1 MEAILIALIGAI
13 GALVAAIVSGIFSNR
28 KLGKELALHDHKS
41 GSGQGT
47 LSQEHQSLS
56 KEHQEII
63 RSAERESAKIV
74 WKTEQVNDQIAQ
86 VASDVRVVR
95 ERQAEERAK
104 RDLQYA
110 SLTEAQKILYGN
122 AAEIGRFAQE
132 FARLAAENE
141 KIRTDNTRLRAEK
154 EKAQQE
160 LASLKERMRQM
171 EPQPQPQ
178 PEPPKADMTS
188 PTVDLD
194 PDAGFDAGDLT

>member
-1 MEAILIALIGAI
+1 LEFSEGFFMEAILIALIGAI
-13 GALVAAIVSGIFSNR
+13 GALTAAIVSGIYSNR
-28 KLGKELALHDHKS
+28 KIGKELALHDQKS
-41 GSGQGT
+41 GSGQGS

-56 KEHQEII
+56 KDHQEII

-74 WKTEQVNDQIAQ
+74 RETAQVNNQIAQ

-104 RDLQYA
+104 RDMQYA

-141 KIRTDNTRLRAEK
+141 KTRAENAQLREEM
-154 EKAQQE
+154 EKARQTEKRLQE
-160 LASLKERMRQM
+160 QVTQLEYRLKEAQQLYRKEEGI
-171 EPQPQPQ
+171 EP
-178 PEPPKADMTS
+178 E
-188 PTVDLD
+188 L
-194 PDAGFDAGDLT
+194 

>member
-13 GALVAAIVSGIFSNR
+13 GALTAAIVSGIYSNR
-28 KLGKELALHDHKS
+28 KIGKELALHDQKS
-41 GSGQGT
+41 GSGQGS

-56 KEHQEII
+56 KDHQEII
-63 RSAERESAKIV
+63 RSAERESA
-74 WKTEQVNDQIAQ
+74 QVNNQIAQ

-104 RDLQYA
+104 RDMQYA

-141 KIRTDNTRLRAEK
+141 KTRAENAQLREEM
-154 EKAQQE
+154 EKARQTEKRLQE
-160 LASLKERMRQM
+160 QVTQLEYRLKEAQQLYRKEEGI
-171 EPQPQPQ
+171 EP
-178 PEPPKADMTS
+178 E
-188 PTVDLD
+188 L
-194 PDAGFDAGDLT
+194 